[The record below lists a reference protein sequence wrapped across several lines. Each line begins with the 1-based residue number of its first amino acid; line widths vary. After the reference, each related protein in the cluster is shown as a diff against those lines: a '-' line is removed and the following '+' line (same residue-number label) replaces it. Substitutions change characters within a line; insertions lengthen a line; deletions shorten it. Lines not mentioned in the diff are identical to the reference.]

1 MSAQFEHNYVQIIF
15 DRIKDIKM
23 IINKIIIKLN
33 SSISIMKIIWCLQD
47 SNKTIL
53 KFNSIKSNIHI
64 KQSLQIQLECSSSI
78 TSLMIIQIFII
89 YKTIYTFS
97 NVINM
102 KFCIIQAASYQ
113 LYLYIP
119 YPYFMTSL
127 EFISTVIND
136 THF

>member
-1 MSAQFEHNYVQIIF
+1 M
-15 DRIKDIKM
+15 
-23 IINKIIIKLN
+23 
-33 SSISIMKIIWCLQD
+33 
-47 SNKTIL
+47 
-53 KFNSIKSNIHI
+53 
-64 KQSLQIQLECSSSI
+64 QIQLECSSSI

-136 THF
+136 THFWTKFVDNSTTKQQKSSSVDNFSVLLSLPDFKHYFEFVMTVYMNCAFPRKPLFVYSIIHYSFIIFG